1 MYISKFFISILALF
15 VYILRLFIYTLNL
28 FTYILDLF
36 NYGFLSF
43 VSIIGSLTYYLQFI
57 YVFSSHTISYT
68 KVCFISVAFLKL

>member
-1 MYISKFFISILALF
+1 MYISNFFISILALF

-36 NYGFLSF
+36 NYVFFYRLF
-43 VSIIGSLTYYLQFI
+43 PIGSFTYYLQFI